1 MAASA
6 HSQSPAAAA
15 KHNQSDA
22 RRKVAS
28 TTDPLPFDLLAQA
41 RSVRRGGFS
50 LMPLRS
56 DAYTSANNLNMTAA
70 AAGSAPAV
78 LGSGTVGKISLW
90 IDTLPSGNTTLGDS
104 IITQSGGN
112 IGIGLITPASK
123 LTVQGMIET
132 TLGGYKFPDGT
143 IQTTAAVSGLQS
155 VFHDATLQGNGTSG
169 SPLGVAV
176 PLNLTGSGSSSVLNV
191 SHTDGGIG
199 VAVEGSVHVRAADNS
214 LAGFASLGVQA
225 IGGSASVGGGG
236 EGVNAIGGDGILGG
250 NGVNAIGCNSSGGR
264 PE

>member
-1 MAASA
+1 
-6 HSQSPAAAA
+6 
-15 KHNQSDA
+15 
-22 RRKVAS
+22 
-28 TTDPLPFDLLAQA
+28 
-41 RSVRRGGFS
+41 
-50 LMPLRS
+50 
-56 DAYTSANNLNMTAA
+56 
-70 AAGSAPAV
+70 
-78 LGSGTVGKISLW
+78 
-90 IDTLPSGNTTLGDS
+90 DS

-214 LAGFASLGVQA
+214 LAGFAGLGVQA
-225 IGGSASVGGGG
+225 IGGSASVGGVS